1 MGALAKALAPQS
13 SYAAKK
19 TPLWDEITDRI
30 EGALYPR
37 QLDEVEWWLNCIELQ
52 VPTQWRE
59 PIAELIEKKR
69 IALKDEDIAQIM
81 RDRFDF

>member
-1 MGALAKALAPQS
+1 MGALAKALSPQS

-30 EGALYPR
+30 AGAMYPR
-37 QLDEVEWWLNCIELQ
+37 QLEEVEWWLEAIELQ
-52 VPTQWRE
+52 VPGAWRG
-59 PIAELIEKKR
+59 PIAELIEKR
-69 IALKDEDIAQIM
+69 LVELKDEDIAQIM